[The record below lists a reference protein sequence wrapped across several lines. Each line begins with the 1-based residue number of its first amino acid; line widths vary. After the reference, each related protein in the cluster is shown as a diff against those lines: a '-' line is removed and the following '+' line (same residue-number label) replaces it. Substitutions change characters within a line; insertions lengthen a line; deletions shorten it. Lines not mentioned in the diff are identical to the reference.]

1 MKLILHKIYDGYL
14 FFQFK
19 MWIKYQGRV
28 DFDNLYTQIF
38 LISYYNI
45 IWCMI
50 LYIYVSK
57 PTIENRV
64 AFGIFV
70 ASIFLII
77 IKILERYL
85 KKINF
90 IEELYEYYKTFSDS
104 ERRIKEKKGL
114 YYNVLPICLLPLLNI
129 TLCYILSQVY
139 K

>member
-50 LYIYVSK
+50 LYIYVSQ
-57 PTIENRV
+57 TLLLM
-64 AFGIFV
+64 AFLLLQPV
-70 ASIFLII
+70 HYETTMALLLCSASPLIAHYFA
-77 IKILERYL
+77 LTGSWL
-85 KKINF
+85 STAF
-90 IEELYEYYKTFSDS
+90 F
-104 ERRIKEKKGL
+104 
-114 YYNVLPICLLPLLNI
+114 
-129 TLCYILSQVY
+129 ILSLLLTAGMATLNLVHSA
-139 K
+139 